1 MMDELVEKR
10 TRLLAWMSDRGLEAV
25 VLTRIANFAW
35 YTAGLE
41 PVVMLS
47 SERAEAALVITP
59 DRSWVVCN
67 SVEFPRLRDEDQL
80 ERQGFEF
87 QVSPWY
93 HGAPQ
98 LEALT
103 QGKRWAA
110 DWPFPGALDASGEV
124 ARLRFQLT
132 APEVERYRQLGAA
145 SGRALEETAR
155 RVTPGMTEVE
165 VAGLIA
171 AQAMKEHVTPTLL
184 LVGADDRVFRFRH
197 PIPTSRPIDAYVML
211 VVCGRDAGL
220 VASCSRLVHFG
231 RLSEEL
237 QVREQ
242 ACARVDAAFNSS
254 TQVGAPVAQVF
265 ARAAQAYTDVGF
277 PDEWQKH
284 NQGGAAGYE
293 SRDYEATPSC
303 DEIVLAEQ
311 AFAWNPSITGVKS
324 EDTILVHPDG
334 VEFLT
339 VTGDWPSIRVR
350 LADKD
355 WDRPAIL
362 IR

>member
-1 MMDELVEKR
+1 MMDELAEKR
-10 TRLLAWMSDRGLEAV
+10 ARLLAWMAGRGLEAV

-67 SVEFPRLRDEDQL
+67 SVELPRLRDEDQL
-80 ERQGFEF
+80 ERLGFEF
-87 QVSPWY
+87 HVSPWY
-93 HGAPQ
+93 QRAPQ
-98 LEALT
+98 LEGLT

-110 DWPFPGALDASGEV
+110 DWPLPGALEVSGEV

-132 APEVERYRQLGAA
+132 APEIERYREVGAA
-145 SGRALEETAR
+145 SARALEEAAR
-155 RVTPGMTEVE
+155 RVKRGMTEME
-165 VAGLIA
+165 VAGMLA
-171 AQAMKEHVTPTLL
+171 AQAMKERVTPTLL
-184 LVGADDRVFRFRH
+184 LVGADDRILRFRH
-197 PIPTSRPIDAYVML
+197 PIPTARPIDAYAML
-211 VVCGRDAGL
+211 VLCGRGGGL
-220 VASCSRLVHFG
+220 VASCTRLVHFG
-231 RLSEEL
+231 RLGDDL
-237 QVREQ
+237 QIRQQ
-242 ACARVDAAFNSS
+242 ACAHVDAAFNSG
-254 TQVGAPVAQVF
+254 TRVGAPVAQVF
-265 ARAAQAYTDVGF
+265 AQGAQAYTDAGF

-293 SRDYEATPSC
+293 SRDYEATPTC

-324 EDTILVHPDG
+324 EDTMLVHLDG

-339 VTGDWPSIRVR
+339 VTGDWPSIRIQ
-350 LADKD
+350 LADQD